1 MSGGHRHGMVQTLS
15 YTKIKGNA
23 HRWKIQQFCLKPSL
37 PKTCAPCDWNILRF
51 ESFERIPGLEN
62 HRFSVGYQ
70 GQTDRKRTARKR
82 AKVIENDR
90 GKGGESVAYANV
102 IVDISLDKLDK
113 TFQYRIPEGIQD
125 LIQPGVQVDI
135 PFGSRTLTGYVIE
148 VTDDAEFDV
157 AKTKELIG
165 VHKGSVPIESQ
176 LIALAGWMRKNYG
189 STMNQALKTV
199 LPIKKQTKQV
209 EHRSVTLGIP
219 KGEAMQKLALF
230 EAKHYTAK
238 ARLLRELI
246 EEERIDYALVTQ
258 KLNVSAATIRG
269 MSEQGIVVIETTTSY
284 RNPVEHLAQKEYRLK
299 LNEEQQRVVDTVTH
313 DWDEGRRQTYLL
325 KGVTGSGKTEVY
337 MELIAHVLAEGRQV
351 IVLIPEIA
359 LTYQTVMRFYN
370 RFGDRVSIMNSR
382 LSQGERYDQ
391 FERAKSG
398 DIDIMIGPRSALFTP
413 FERLGLIIIDEEHE
427 TSYKSENAPRYHAR
441 EVAIERAR
449 MNQASVVLGSATP
462 SVESYYQA
470 KNGNYKLLELNKRVK
485 DQKLPECE
493 VVDLR
498 EELKEGNRSIL
509 STRLQDLMEER
520 LEKGEQ
526 TMLFLN
532 RRGVSGFISCRACGY
547 VVKCPHC
554 DVSLSQHAGGRMV
567 CHYCGYE
574 EPQPKVCPSCGS
586 KYLGGFKAGT
596 QKIEELVKKRF
607 PQASVLR
614 MDYDTTRTK
623 DSYEKILQA
632 FANREADILIGT
644 QMIVKGHDFA
654 NVTLVGVL
662 AADMSLKV
670 ADFHASERTFQLLTQ
685 AVGRAGRGEKP
696 GQAIIQTYDPEHF
709 AIQTVKVQDYE
720 AFYEQE
726 IAYRGMLSYPPV
738 SNLLVVHVMG
748 GHEPLV
754 ARTAN
759 LIAEKLKSAI
769 TRSGRRVLVVGPAD
783 ASVAKVND
791 VYRKMVYMKAT
802 DYGTLVALKDA
813 LEQFGKKTNAFAKVT
828 IQFDFNPA
836 SGF

>member
-1 MSGGHRHGMVQTLS
+1 M
-15 YTKIKGNA
+15 
-23 HRWKIQQFCLKPSL
+23 
-37 PKTCAPCDWNILRF
+37 
-51 ESFERIPGLEN
+51 
-62 HRFSVGYQ
+62 
-70 GQTDRKRTARKR
+70 
-82 AKVIENDR
+82 
-90 GKGGESVAYANV
+90 YANV

-113 TFQYRIPEGIQD
+113 TFQYRIPQD
-125 LIQPGVQVDI
+125 MEDEIKPGVQVDI
-135 PFGSRTLTGYVIE
+135 PFGNRTLTGYVIE

-165 VHKGSVPIESQ
+165 VHKGSIPIESQ

-219 KGEAMQKLALF
+219 KGEAAQKLALF

-284 RNPVEHLAQKEYRLK
+284 RNPVEHLAQKEYRMK
-299 LNEEQQRVVDTVTH
+299 LNEEQQRVVDTVTR

-470 KNGNYKLLELNKRVK
+470 KNGNYKLLELNRRVK

-709 AIQTVKVQDYE
+709 AIQTAKVQDYE

-748 GHEPLV
+748 GQESLV

-802 DYGTLVALKDA
+802 DYKTLVALKDA

>member
-1 MSGGHRHGMVQTLS
+1 M
-15 YTKIKGNA
+15 
-23 HRWKIQQFCLKPSL
+23 
-37 PKTCAPCDWNILRF
+37 
-51 ESFERIPGLEN
+51 
-62 HRFSVGYQ
+62 
-70 GQTDRKRTARKR
+70 
-82 AKVIENDR
+82 
-90 GKGGESVAYANV
+90 YANV

-113 TFQYRIPEGIQD
+113 TFQYRIPQD
-125 LIQPGVQVDI
+125 MEDEIKPGVQVDI
-135 PFGSRTLTGYVIE
+135 PFGNRTLTGYVIE

-165 VHKGSVPIESQ
+165 VHKGSIPIESQ

-219 KGEAMQKLALF
+219 KGEAAQKLALF

-284 RNPVEHLAQKEYRLK
+284 RNPVEHLAQKEYRMK
-299 LNEEQQRVVDTVTH
+299 LNEEQQRVVDTVTR

-449 MNQASVVLGSATP
+449 VNHASVVLGSATP

-470 KNGNYKLLELNKRVK
+470 KNGNYKLLELNRRVK

-493 VVDLR
+493 IVDLR
-498 EELKEGNRSIL
+498 EELREGNRSIL
-509 STRLQDLMEER
+509 STRLQELMEER

-709 AIQTVKVQDYE
+709 AIQTAKVQDYE

-748 GHEPLV
+748 GQESLV

-802 DYGTLVALKDA
+802 DYKTLVALKDA

>member
-1 MSGGHRHGMVQTLS
+1 M
-15 YTKIKGNA
+15 
-23 HRWKIQQFCLKPSL
+23 
-37 PKTCAPCDWNILRF
+37 
-51 ESFERIPGLEN
+51 
-62 HRFSVGYQ
+62 
-70 GQTDRKRTARKR
+70 
-82 AKVIENDR
+82 
-90 GKGGESVAYANV
+90 AYANV

-509 STRLQDLMEER
+509 STRLQELMEER

-709 AIQTVKVQDYE
+709 AIQTAKVQDYE

-748 GHEPLV
+748 GQEPLV

-769 TRSGRRVLVVGPAD
+769 TKSGRRVLVVGPAD

-791 VYRKMVYMKAT
+791 VYRKMVYMKAA

>member
-1 MSGGHRHGMVQTLS
+1 M
-15 YTKIKGNA
+15 
-23 HRWKIQQFCLKPSL
+23 
-37 PKTCAPCDWNILRF
+37 
-51 ESFERIPGLEN
+51 
-62 HRFSVGYQ
+62 
-70 GQTDRKRTARKR
+70 
-82 AKVIENDR
+82 IENDR

-135 PFGSRTLTGYVIE
+135 PFGNRTLTGYVIE

-157 AKTKELIG
+157 VKTKELIG

-299 LNEEQQRVVDTVTH
+299 LNEEQQRVVDTVTY

-709 AIQTVKVQDYE
+709 AIQTAKVQDYE

-748 GHEPLV
+748 GQEPLV

-769 TRSGRRVLVVGPAD
+769 TKSGRRVLVVGPAD

-791 VYRKMVYMKAT
+791 VYRKMVYMKAA